1 MVNSSDQIDATV
13 INEIEEMAKCFFT
26 PSEIAVALGIEDS
39 FMKNEIATV
48 NSDMYNAFY
57 RGWVQSE
64 YDQRKCVFKLALS
77 GSSPAQTMVAK
88 INDAAKIKMIDNE
101 F

>member
-1 MVNSSDQIDATV
+1 MIQSSEAINAEILDQ
-13 INEIEEMAKCFFT
+13 IEEMAKCFFT

-39 FMKNEIATV
+39 FMKNEIAAV
-48 NSDMYNAFY
+48 NSNIYNAFY

-88 INDAAKIKMIDNE
+88 INDAAKIKMLENE